1 MTTETKVT
9 LETIGGKAAGELFDA
24 ELSRVLQNIADPN
37 TDAKAKRVITLTFTF
52 KPGKERTAA
61 KVETKCKATLAG
73 INTVESDVFIGMS
86 KGQLIAVEGTDPR
99 QGKLFDKNNPQGPQ
113 LAVAAGNVAPFPGGA
128 VGAAPH
134 SQTVSQQE

>member
-1 MTTETKVT
+1 MTTEQKVT
-9 LETIGGKAAGELFDA
+9 LDTIGGKAAGELFDA

-73 INTVESDVFIGMS
+73 INSVESDVFIGMS
-86 KGQLIAVEGTDPR
+86 KGKLIAVENDPR
-99 QGKLFDKNNPQGPQ
+99 QGQLFDQQKQGPQ
-113 LAVAAGNVAPFPGGA
+113 LASVSTFPGGA
-128 VGAAPH
+128 PNGAA
-134 SQTVSQQE
+134 SQQPTQQE